1 MGAAVLASTLHSG
14 GPETAVFWIFAPL
27 AVLGA
32 LGMVLSRNTVHGA
45 LLLGGVMLSL
55 AVFYA
60 AEGAP
65 FLAFVQVIVYTGAV
79 MMLFL
84 FVLMLVGVDTR
95 ESLVETL
102 RGQRLAAGAAGLG
115 FLLLLFAGIR
125 QAAIK
130 NSVGLAAVNSPRD
143 EHGNPVPGGG
153 NILEIAKLLFTR
165 YIFAFEVTS
174 ALLITAALGAMVLAH
189 QERHEPRRSQLEQMR
204 GRFKVGTHP
213 TPLPGPGVYARHN
226 AVDTPALLPDGSPSR
241 LSVPPAIEELRAE
254 RGRNPRPSELGPEVV
269 PANHGSSPTA
279 GHPSSGK
286 GQQ

>member
-1 MGAAVLASTLHSG
+1 VPAVILAANSMHGG

-27 AVLGA
+27 SVLAA
-32 LGMVLSRNTVHGA
+32 LGMVFSRNTVHGA

-60 AEGAP
+60 AEDAP

-84 FVLMLVGVDTR
+84 FVLMLIGVDTR

-102 RGQRLAAGAAGLG
+102 RGQRLAAGVAGLG
-115 FLLLLFAGIR
+115 FLLLLFAGLR
-125 QAAIK
+125 QAAITSSAGL
-130 NSVGLAAVNSPRD
+130 SVANNPPDAQGNAVA
-143 EHGNPVPGGG
+143 GQG
-153 NILEIAKLLFTR
+153 NIFEIASLLFTR

-189 QERHEPRRSQLEQMR
+189 REPHEPKRGQREQMR
-204 GRFKVGTHP
+204 DRFKIGTHP

-226 AVDTPALLPDGSPSR
+226 AVDTPALLPDGSPSE
-241 LSVPPAIEELRAE
+241 LSVPPAVEELRLE
-254 RGRNPRPSELGPEVV
+254 RGRNPQPAELGGP
-269 PANHGSSPTA
+269 
-279 GHPSSGK
+279 PSGTRQS
-286 GQQ
+286 